1 MSHKHEVP
9 KGWTKG
15 EELEITSLERK
26 EWSAYG
32 NEYVTHNPDRW
43 RVGQRL
49 SGLCPVGSIAADDV
63 AYILFDSR
71 TDLDAFLKWW
81 NE

>member
-1 MSHKHEVP
+1 MSHAHTVP

-15 EELEITSLERK
+15 EELEITSLERQ
-26 EWSAYG
+26 EWSDYT
-32 NEYVTHNPDRW
+32 NQLETRNKDRW

-49 SGLCPVGSIAADDV
+49 SGLCPVGSIAVDDI

-71 TDLDAFLKWW
+71 ADLDAFLKWW